1 MILAHETGIEGYD
14 IIGDVHGCHD
24 ALVSLLERM
33 DYRLDGGVYRCRGRK
48 AVFLGDMIDRGPAI
62 VATTRL
68 IRGMVDAGEA
78 WCVLGNHEYQAIS
91 QSPVFPLDGDT
102 TRSRSL
108 GQTLRQFAP
117 HAGEW
122 NRLVAWMRAQPLCL
136 EFPHFRAVHACWDTL
151 KIDRLRELNPA
162 CHLEQDSFLARV
174 LTRGTEERRIVERIL
189 KGVSLPLPEGFSIR
203 GRDGVERDRFRSA
216 FWHPEP
222 RTWGDV
228 AFQPDALPAELLTR
242 PLSDEQLARLPLYGE
257 QQKPLFVG
265 HYWRSGTPSLL
276 TRNVACLDYSAVR
289 AGSLVAYRMGRESS
303 LDPAHFVWIT
313 VDRAH

>member
-1 MILAHETGIEGYD
+1 VILAHEAGIEGYD

-33 DYRLDGGVYRCRGRK
+33 DYRREGGVYRCRGRK

-68 IRGMVDAGEA
+68 VREMVDAGEA

-108 GQTLRQFAP
+108 GLTLRQFAAYP
-117 HAGEW
+117 GEW
-122 NRLVAWMRAQPLCL
+122 NSLVTWMRNQPLCL

-151 KIDRLRELNPA
+151 KIDRLRDLNPA
-162 CHLEQDSFLARV
+162 CRLEQDDFLARV

-189 KGVSLPLPEGFSIR
+189 KGVSLRLPEGFSIR

-216 FWHPEP
+216 FWHPTP

-242 PLSDEQLARLPLYGE
+242 PLSDEELARLPLYGE

-265 HYWRSGTPSLL
+265 HYWRNGTPSLL

-303 LDPAHFVWIT
+303 LDPAHFVWVT